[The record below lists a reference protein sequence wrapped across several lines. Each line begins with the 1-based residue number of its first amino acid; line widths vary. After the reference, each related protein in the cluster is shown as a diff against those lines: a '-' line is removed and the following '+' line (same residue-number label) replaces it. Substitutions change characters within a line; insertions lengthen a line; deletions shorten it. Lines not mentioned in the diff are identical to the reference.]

1 MKKLKVLLVSEYFP
15 PKTFGGGEISAYHLA
30 KSLAEEG
37 VSVFVLTSYFKGLK
51 RFGEKDG
58 IKILRTLK
66 TGNNPNSI
74 TENLKRKLYFQK
86 SLKKDIFK
94 IDNKENFD
102 VIHFLN
108 TTSIPSFKIK
118 KKTIATINGYTNFC
132 PKRNLFYKEREVCS
146 GCNFPKFLGCIVN
159 SENVGKIKISSY
171 LRFNPLFWLLLYF
184 NYLKKNKT
192 LKHIDKFISISDFI
206 TKQLEKNGVK
216 RKNIEKIY
224 NIQNIKESGEKFDI
238 KEKGVIVTYIG
249 ALEKL
254 KGVDILIK
262 AFNKIH
268 GDAKLLIF
276 GEGSQIEYLESIANK
291 NVRFYGSIDYSY
303 IPSIYTQSDI
313 IVQPALWPEPFSRIM
328 LEATYFGKPIIA
340 TDNGGNSEGVID
352 EKNGFLIN
360 NEEQLKQKLEK
371 LIKHKTLREKMALE
385 SKRLFKEK
393 FSKKVILS
401 KYKKILNY

>member
-37 VSVFVLTSYFKGLK
+37 VNVFVLTSYFKGLK
-51 RFGEKDG
+51 RFEERDN

-74 TENLKRKLYFQK
+74 TENLKRKFYFQK

-118 KKTIATINGYTNFC
+118 KKTFATINGYTNFC
-132 PKRNLFYKEREVCS
+132 PKRNLFYKDKQVCS

-159 SENVGKIKISSY
+159 SENLGKIKISSY

-184 NYLKKNKT
+184 NYLKQNKT

-206 TKQLEKNGVK
+206 TKQLEKNCVK

-224 NIQNIKESGEKFDI
+224 SIPDIKETKKKFNI

-254 KGVDILIK
+254 KGVDILMK

-276 GEGSQIEYLESIANK
+276 GEGYQREYLESIANK
-291 NVRFYGSIDYSY
+291 NVRFYGSVDYSY
-303 IPSIYTQSDI
+303 IPSIYKQSDI

-340 TDNGGNSEGVID
+340 TDNGGNPEGVID
-352 EKNGFLIN
+352 GKNGFLVKS
-360 NEEQLKQKLEK
+360 EEDLKQKLER
-371 LIKHKTLREKMALE
+371 LIKDKILRKTMSSN
-385 SKRLFKEK
+385 SKRVFEEK
-393 FSKKVILS
+393 FSKELVV
-401 KYKKILNY
+401 KKIENSYK